1 MNAHD
6 LQYGIEIETIAPDAA
21 VRRDGLRIGPYH
33 HGIQVPYLP
42 TGWTAENDGSINNGH
57 GGHKC
62 EIVSPILKGPEG
74 LAQVAE
80 VAGILESKGHRVNV
94 SCGVHVHVG
103 WPRTFSVRALARLI
117 IITAYLEKGL
127 YAITGTKNREQS
139 VYCGG
144 VKKYGNDKA
153 AKIHLDRER
162 YHILNLTNLA
172 TGRKQTVEFRCFSG
186 STSAIKLVGWVQ
198 VCLGLVEKSVTA
210 KRSPVWNPKP
220 PTGGLKKKGEGAS
233 EAERL
238 LHYLCWAAGSAK
250 ISGRSYGWIY
260 DGIPREKVK
269 AEFRRMAKKFDSQP

>member
-6 LQYGIEIETIAPDAA
+6 LQFGIEIETIAPDSA
-21 VRRDGLRIGPYH
+21 VRVHGLRIGQYH
-33 HGIQVPYLP
+33 HGTQVPYLP
-42 TGWTAENDGSINNGH
+42 PGWTAENDGSINNGR

-80 VAGILESKGHRVNV
+80 VARILEAKAHTVNA

-103 WPRTFSVRALARLI
+103 WHSSFSSRALDRLI
-117 IITAYLEKGL
+117 IITSYMEKGL
-127 YAITGTKNREQS
+127 YAITGTKSREQNRF
-139 VYCGG
+139 CGG
-144 VKKYGNDKA
+144 VKRYGGEKA
-153 AKIHLDRER
+153 AKNFLDRER

-172 TGRKQTVEFRCFSG
+172 AGRKQTVEFRCFSG
-186 STSAIKLVGWVQ
+186 STSAVKLVGWVQ
-198 VCLGLVEKSVTA
+198 VCLGLVEKAVTA

-220 PTGGLKKKGEGAS
+220 PTGGLKKAGEGQS

-238 LHYLCWAAGSAK
+238 MHYLCWAEGSAK
-250 ISGRSYGWIY
+250 VMGRSYGWIY

-269 AEFRRMAKKFDSQP
+269 AEFRRMARKFDSQP